1 MGCLG
6 NQLLIAL
13 LLLSASGIYC
23 VQYVTVFYGIP
34 AWRNATVPLFCA
46 TKNRD
51 TWGTTQ
57 CLPDNGDY
65 SELAIN
71 VTEAFDAW
79 NNTVTEQAIEDVWN
93 LFETSIKPCVKLTP
107 LCIAMRCN
115 KTETDRWGLTK
126 PNTTQTSTPTPTTAP
141 ASTTPNSTIEVVNG
155 SSSCVRNNSCT
166 GLEQE
171 PMVSCQFNMTG
182 LKRDKKKEYSETWYS
197 RDLVCE
203 QNNTDN
209 KTSRCYM
216 NHCNTS
222 VIQESCDKHY
232 WDAIRFRYCAPPGYA
247 LLRCNDS
254 NYSGFAPNC
263 SKVVVSSCTRMME
276 TQTSTWFGFNGTRA
290 ENRTYIYWHGNSNR
304 TIISL
309 NKFYN
314 LTISCRRPGNKTVLP
329 VTIMSGLVFHSQPIN
344 ERPKQAW
351 CWFGG
356 EWKGAIQ
363 EVKETLVK
371 HPRYTGTNET
381 GKISLTAP
389 RGGDPEVTFMWTN
402 CRGEFLYCKMN
413 WFLNWV
419 EDVNITSPRWESQ
432 NPKERHKRNYVPCHI
447 RQIINTWHKVG
458 KNVYLPPREGDLTCN
473 STVTSLIAEI
483 DWINNNET
491 NITMSAEV
499 AQLYRLELG
508 DYKLVEITPIGFA
521 PTSVRRYTTNG
532 ASRNKRGVFVLGFL
546 GFLATAGSAMGAA
559 SLTLSA
565 QSRTLLAGI
574 VQQQQQLLDVV
585 KRQQELL
592 RLTVWGTKNLQT
604 RVTAI
609 EKYLKDQAQ
618 LNSWGCA
625 FRQVCHTTVPWPN
638 DTLTPD
644 WNNMTWQEWE
654 KQVNFLEANIT
665 QSLEEAQIQQEKNMY
680 ELQKLNSWDIFG
692 NWFDL
697 TSWIKYIQY
706 GVLIVLGVIGLRIVI
721 YLVQM
726 LTRLRQGY
734 RPVFSPPPAYVQQIP
749 IQTGQGLPTKEG
761 EEEDGG
767 DRGGNRFWPW
777 QIEYI
782 HFLIRQLVRLLT
794 WLFSSCRDWL
804 LRSCQIL
811 QPVLQSLSRTLQ
823 RAREV
828 IRVEITYIQYG
839 WHYFQEAA
847 QAWWKFARETLA
859 SAWRDLWETLGRVGR
874 GIRAIPRRIRQGL
887 ELTLL

>member
-13 LLLSASGIYC
+13 LLVSALEIYC
-23 VQYVTVFYGIP
+23 VQYVTVFYGVP
-34 AWRNATVPLFCA
+34 AWKNATIPLFC
-46 TKNRD
+46 TTRNRD

-57 CLPDNGDY
+57 CLPDNDDY

-71 VTEAFDAW
+71 ITEAFDAW

-115 KTETDRWGLTK
+115 KTETDRWGLTR
-126 PNTTQTSTPTPTTAP
+126 NAGTTTTTSTTTTA
-141 ASTTPNSTIEVVNG
+141 ATPSVAENVINESDPCIK
-155 SSSCVRNNSCT
+155 NNNCA

-171 PMVSCQFNMTG
+171 PMIGCKFNMTG
-182 LKRDKKKEYSETWYS
+182 LKRDKKIEYNETWYS
-197 RDLVCE
+197 RDLICE
-203 QNNTDN
+203 QSANESES
-209 KTSRCYM
+209 KCYM
-216 NHCNTS
+216 HHCNTS

-290 ENRTYIYWHGNSNR
+290 ENRTYIYWHGKSNR

-309 NKFYN
+309 NKYYN
-314 LTISCRRPGNKTVLP
+314 LTMRCRRPGNKTVLP

-356 EWKGAIQ
+356 SWKEAIQ

-371 HPRYTGTNET
+371 HPRYTGTNDT
-381 GKISLTAP
+381 KKINLTAP
-389 RGGDPEVTFMWTN
+389 AGGDPEVTFMWTN

-419 EDVNITSPRWESQ
+419 EDRDQKSSRWRQQ
-432 NPKERHKRNYVPCHI
+432 NTRERQKKNYVPCHI

-483 DWINNNET
+483 DWTNNNET

-499 AQLYRLELG
+499 AELYRLELG
-508 DYKLVEITPIGFA
+508 DYKLVEITPIGLA
-521 PTSVRRYTTNG
+521 PTSVRRYTTTG

-592 RLTVWGTKNLQT
+592 TVWGTKNLQT

-638 DTLTPD
+638 ETLVPN
-644 WNNMTWQEWE
+644 WSNMTWQEWE
-654 KQVNFLEANIT
+654 RQVDFLEANIT
-665 QSLEEAQIQQEKNMY
+665 QLLEEAQIQQEKNMY

-697 TSWIKYIQY
+697 TSWIRYIQY
-706 GVLIVLGVIGLRIVI
+706 GVLIVLGVVGLRIVI
-721 YLVQM
+721 YVVQM
-726 LTRLRQGY
+726 LARLRQGY
-734 RPVFSPPPAYVQQIP
+734 RPVFSSPPAYVQQIP
-749 IQTGQGLPTKEG
+749 IHKGQEPPTKEG
-761 EEEDGG
+761 EEGEGG
-767 DRGGNRFWPW
+767 DRGGSRSWPW

-782 HFLIRQLVRLLT
+782 HFLIRQLIRLLT

-804 LRSCQIL
+804 LRIYQVL
-811 QPVLQSLSRTLQ
+811 QPVLQSLSTTSQ
-823 RAREV
+823 RVREV
-828 IRVEITYIQYG
+828 IRIGIAYLQYG
-839 WHYFQEAA
+839 WRYFQEAV

-859 SAWRDLWETLGRVGR
+859 SAWRDIWETLGRVGR
-874 GIRAIPRRIRQGL
+874 GILAIPRRVRQGL

>member
-13 LLLSASGIYC
+13 LLVSVLEIWC
-23 VQYVTVFYGIP
+23 VQYVTVFYGVP
-34 AWRNATVPLFCA
+34 AWKNATIPLFCA
-46 TKNRD
+46 TRNRD

-57 CLPDNGDY
+57 CLPDNDDY
-65 SELAIN
+65 SELAVNI
-71 VTEAFDAW
+71 TEAFDAW
-79 NNTVTEQAIEDVWN
+79 DNTVTEQAIEDVWN

-115 KTETDRWGLTK
+115 KTETDRWGLTGEAGTA
-126 PNTTQTSTPTPTTAP
+126 TTTK
-141 ASTTPNSTIEVVNG
+141 STT
-155 SSSCVRNNSCT
+155 SSSTTTVKPKVINEGDSCIKNDSCA

-171 PMVSCQFNMTG
+171 PMTG
-182 LKRDKKKEYSETWYS
+182 LERDKKTEYKETWYA
-197 RDLVCE
+197 RDLICE
-203 QNNTDN
+203 QSANESES
-209 KTSRCYM
+209 KCYM
-216 NHCNTS
+216 QHCNTS

-232 WDAIRFRYCAPPGYA
+232 WDTIRFRYCAPPGYA

-290 ENRTYIYWHGNSNR
+290 ENRTYIYWQGNSNR

-314 LTISCRRPGNKTVLP
+314 LTMKCRRPGNKTVLP

-351 CWFGG
+351 CRFGG
-356 EWKGAIQ
+356 NWSGAIQ

-371 HPRYTGTNET
+371 HPRYTGTNDT
-381 GKISLTAP
+381 RKINLTAP
-389 RGGDPEVTFMWTN
+389 AGGDPEVTFMWTN

-419 EDVNITSPRWESQ
+419 EDRDQNGSRWKQQKNSEQ
-432 NPKERHKRNYVPCHI
+432 QKRNYVPCHI

-508 DYKLVEITPIGFA
+508 DYKLVEITPIGLA
-521 PTSVRRYTTNG
+521 PTNVRRYTTTG

-638 DTLTPD
+638 DSLVPN

-654 KQVNFLEANIT
+654 RQVDFLEANIT
-665 QSLEEAQIQQEKNMY
+665 QLLEEAQIQQEKNMY
-680 ELQKLNSWDIFG
+680 KLQKLNSWDIFG

-697 TSWIKYIQY
+697 TSWIRYIQY
-706 GVLIVLGVIGLRIVI
+706 GVLIVLGAVGLRIVI
-721 YLVQM
+721 YVVQM
-726 LTRLRQGY
+726 LARLRQGY
-734 RPVFSPPPAYVQQIP
+734 RPVFSSPPASV
-749 IQTGQGLPTKEG
+749 
-761 EEEDGG
+761 
-767 DRGGNRFWPW
+767 
-777 QIEYI
+777 
-782 HFLIRQLVRLLT
+782 
-794 WLFSSCRDWL
+794 
-804 LRSCQIL
+804 
-811 QPVLQSLSRTLQ
+811 
-823 RAREV
+823 
-828 IRVEITYIQYG
+828 
-839 WHYFQEAA
+839 
-847 QAWWKFARETLA
+847 
-859 SAWRDLWETLGRVGR
+859 
-874 GIRAIPRRIRQGL
+874 
-887 ELTLL
+887 

>member
-13 LLLSASGIYC
+13 LLVSALEIYC
-23 VQYVTVFYGIP
+23 VQYVTVFYGVP
-34 AWRNATVPLFCA
+34 AWKNATIPLFCA
-46 TKNRD
+46 TRNRD

-57 CLPDNGDY
+57 CLPDNDDY

-71 VTEAFDAW
+71 ITEAFDAW

-115 KTETDRWGLTK
+115 KTETDRWGLTR
-126 PNTTQTSTPTPTTAP
+126 NAGTTTTTTTTA
-141 ASTTPNSTIEVVNG
+141 ATPSVAENVINESNPCIK
-155 SSSCVRNNSCT
+155 NNSCA

-171 PMVSCQFNMTG
+171 PMIGCKFNMTG
-182 LKRDKKKEYSETWYS
+182 LKRDKRIEYNETWYS
-197 RDLVCE
+197 RDLICE
-203 QNNTDN
+203 QSANESES
-209 KTSRCYM
+209 KCYM
-216 NHCNTS
+216 HHCNTS

-290 ENRTYIYWHGNSNR
+290 ENRTYIYWHGKSNR

-309 NKFYN
+309 NKYYN
-314 LTISCRRPGNKTVLP
+314 LTMRCRRPGNKTVLP

-356 EWKGAIQ
+356 SWKEAIQ

-371 HPRYTGTNET
+371 HPRYTGTNDT
-381 GKISLTAP
+381 KKINLTAP
-389 RGGDPEVTFMWTN
+389 AGGDPEVTFMWTN

-419 EDVNITSPRWESQ
+419 EDRDQKSMGQQ
-432 NPKERHKRNYVPCHI
+432 NTRERQKKNYVPCHI

-483 DWINNNET
+483 DWTNNNET

-499 AQLYRLELG
+499 AELYRLELG
-508 DYKLVEITPIGFA
+508 DYKLVEITPIGLA
-521 PTSVRRYTTNG
+521 PTSVRRYTTTG

-638 DTLTPD
+638 ETLVPN
-644 WNNMTWQEWE
+644 WSNMTWQEWE
-654 KQVNFLEANIT
+654 RQVDFLEANIT
-665 QSLEEAQIQQEKNMY
+665 QLLEEAQIQQEKNMY

-697 TSWIKYIQY
+697 TSWIRYIQY
-706 GVLIVLGVIGLRIVI
+706 GVLIVLGVVGIRIVI
-721 YLVQM
+721 YVVQM
-726 LTRLRQGY
+726 LARLRQGY
-734 RPVFSPPPAYVQQIP
+734 RPVFSSPPAYVQQIP
-749 IQTGQGLPTKEG
+749 IHKGQEPPTKEG
-761 EEEDGG
+761 EEGEGG
-767 DRGGNRFWPW
+767 DRGGNRSWPW

-782 HFLIRQLVRLLT
+782 HFLIRQLIRLLT

-804 LRSCQIL
+804 LRTYQIL
-811 QPVLQSLSRTLQ
+811 QPVLQSLSTTSQ
-823 RAREV
+823 RGREV
-828 IRVEITYIQYG
+828 IRIGIAYLQYG
-839 WHYFQEAA
+839 WRYFQEAV

-859 SAWRDLWETLGRVGR
+859 SAWRDIWETLGRVGR
-874 GIRAIPRRIRQGL
+874 GILAIPRRVRQGL

>member
-13 LLLSASGIYC
+13 LLVSALEIYC
-23 VQYVTVFYGIP
+23 VQYVTVFYGVP
-34 AWRNATVPLFCA
+34 AWKNATIPLFC
-46 TKNRD
+46 TTRNRD

-57 CLPDNGDY
+57 CLPDNDDY

-71 VTEAFDAW
+71 ITEAFDAW

-115 KTETDRWGLTK
+115 KTETDRWGLTR
-126 PNTTQTSTPTPTTAP
+126 NAGTTTTSTTTTA
-141 ASTTPNSTIEVVNG
+141 ATPSVAENVINESNPCIK
-155 SSSCVRNNSCT
+155 NNNCA

-171 PMVSCQFNMTG
+171 PMIGCKFNMTG
-182 LKRDKKKEYSETWYS
+182 LKRDKRIEYNETWYS
-197 RDLVCE
+197 RDLICE
-203 QNNTDN
+203 QSANESES
-209 KTSRCYM
+209 KCYM
-216 NHCNTS
+216 HHCNTS

-290 ENRTYIYWHGNSNR
+290 ENRTYIYWHGKSNR

-309 NKFYN
+309 NKYYN
-314 LTISCRRPGNKTVLP
+314 LTMRCRRPGNKTVLP

-356 EWKGAIQ
+356 SWKEAIQ

-371 HPRYTGTNET
+371 HPRYTGTNDT
-381 GKISLTAP
+381 KKINLTAP
-389 RGGDPEVTFMWTN
+389 AGGDPEVTFMWTN

-419 EDVNITSPRWESQ
+419 EDRDQKSSRWRQQ
-432 NPKERHKRNYVPCHI
+432 NTRERQKKNYVPCHI

-483 DWINNNET
+483 DWTNNNET

-499 AQLYRLELG
+499 AELYRLELG
-508 DYKLVEITPIGFA
+508 DYKLVEITPIGLA
-521 PTSVRRYTTNG
+521 PTSVRRYTTTG

-638 DTLTPD
+638 ETLV
-644 WNNMTWQEWE
+644 TWQEWE
-654 KQVNFLEANIT
+654 RQVDFLEANIT
-665 QSLEEAQIQQEKNMY
+665 QLLEEAQIQQEKNMY

-697 TSWIKYIQY
+697 TSWIRYIQY
-706 GVLIVLGVIGLRIVI
+706 GVLIVLGVVGLRIVI
-721 YLVQM
+721 YVVQM
-726 LTRLRQGY
+726 LARLRQGY
-734 RPVFSPPPAYVQQIP
+734 RPVFSSPPAYVQQIP
-749 IQTGQGLPTKEG
+749 IHKGQEPPTKEG
-761 EEEDGG
+761 EEGEGG
-767 DRGGNRFWPW
+767 DRGGNRSWPW

-782 HFLIRQLVRLLT
+782 HFLIRQLIRLLT

-804 LRSCQIL
+804 LRIYQVL
-811 QPVLQSLSRTLQ
+811 QPVLQSLSTTSQ
-823 RAREV
+823 RVREV
-828 IRVEITYIQYG
+828 IRIGIAYLQYG
-839 WHYFQEAA
+839 WRYFQEAV

-859 SAWRDLWETLGRVGR
+859 SAWRDIWETLGRVGR
-874 GIRAIPRRIRQGL
+874 GILAIPRRVRQGL

>member
-13 LLLSASGIYC
+13 LLLSALGIYC
-23 VQYVTVFYGIP
+23 VQYVTVFYGVP
-34 AWRNATVPLFCA
+34 AWKNATVPLFCA

-115 KTETDRWGLTK
+115 KNETDRWGLTR
-126 PNTTQTSTPTPTTAP
+126 TT
-141 ASTTPNSTIEVVNG
+141 ASTTIQKSTTSTTPTIQAVAEKVVND
-155 SSSCVRNNSCT
+155 STPCIKNDSCI

-182 LKRDKKKEYSETWYS
+182 LKRDKKKEYNETWYS

-203 QNNTDN
+203 QNNTDS

-290 ENRTYIYWHGNSNR
+290 ENRTYIYWHGKSNR

-314 LTISCRRPGNKTVLP
+314 LTMRCRRPGNKTVLP

-351 CWFGG
+351 CRFGG
-356 EWKGAIQ
+356 DWKGAIR
-363 EVKETLVK
+363 EVKDTLVK

-381 GKISLTAP
+381 KKINLTAP

-419 EDVNITSPRWESQ
+419 EDIDITKDRWTRQ

-483 DWINNNET
+483 DWINDNET

-521 PTSVRRYTTNG
+521 PTGVRRYTTTG

-665 QSLEEAQIQQEKNMY
+665 QLLEEAQIQQEKNMY
-680 ELQKLNSWDIFG
+680 ELQKLNSWDVFG

-697 TSWIKYIQY
+697 TSWIRYIQY

-734 RPVFSPPPAYVQQIP
+734 RPVFSSPPAYVQQIP

-761 EEEDGG
+761 EEGDGG
-767 DRGGNRFWPW
+767 NRGGNRSWPW

-782 HFLIRQLVRLLT
+782 HFLIRQLIRLLT
-794 WLFSSCRDWL
+794 WLFNSCRDWL

-823 RAREV
+823 RVREV
-828 IRVEITYIQYG
+828 IRVEITYLQYG
-839 WHYFQEAA
+839 WRYFQEAA

-874 GIRAIPRRIRQGL
+874 GILAIPRRIRQGL

>member
-13 LLLSASGIYC
+13 LLVSALEIYC
-23 VQYVTVFYGIP
+23 VQYVTVFYGVP
-34 AWRNATVPLFCA
+34 AWKNATIPLFC
-46 TKNRD
+46 TTRNRD

-57 CLPDNGDY
+57 CLPDNDDY
-65 SELAIN
+65 SELAISI
-71 VTEAFDAW
+71 TEAFDAW

-93 LFETSIKPCVKLTP
+93 LFETSIKPCVKPTP

-115 KTETDRWGLTK
+115 KTETDRWGLTR
-126 PNTTQTSTPTPTTAP
+126 NAGTTTTTTTTTTA
-141 ASTTPNSTIEVVNG
+141 ATPSVAENVINESNPCIK
-155 SSSCVRNNSCT
+155 NNSCA

-171 PMVSCQFNMTG
+171 PMIGCKFNMTG
-182 LKRDKKKEYSETWYS
+182 LKRDKRIEYNETWYS
-197 RDLVCE
+197 RDLICE
-203 QNNTDN
+203 QSANESES
-209 KTSRCYM
+209 KCYM
-216 NHCNTS
+216 HHCNTS

-276 TQTSTWFGFNGTRA
+276 AQTSTWFGFNGTRA
-290 ENRTYIYWHGNSNR
+290 ENRTYIYWHGKSNR

-309 NKFYN
+309 NKYYN
-314 LTISCRRPGNKTVLP
+314 LTMRCRRPGNKTVLP

-356 EWKGAIQ
+356 SWKEAIQ

-371 HPRYTGTNET
+371 HPRYTGTNDT
-381 GKISLTAP
+381 KKINLTAP
-389 RGGDPEVTFMWTN
+389 AGGDPEVTFMWTN

-419 EDVNITSPRWESQ
+419 EDRDQKSSRWRQQ
-432 NPKERHKRNYVPCHI
+432 NTRERQKKNYVPCHI

-483 DWINNNET
+483 DWTNNNET

-499 AQLYRLELG
+499 AELYRLELG
-508 DYKLVEITPIGFA
+508 DYKLVEITPIGLA
-521 PTSVRRYTTNG
+521 PTSVRRYTTTG

-638 DTLTPD
+638 ETLVPN
-644 WNNMTWQEWE
+644 WSNMTWQEWE
-654 KQVNFLEANIT
+654 RQVDFLEANIT
-665 QSLEEAQIQQEKNMY
+665 QLLEEAQIQQEKNMY

-697 TSWIKYIQY
+697 TSWIRY
-706 GVLIVLGVIGLRIVI
+706 IVLGVVGIRIVI
-721 YLVQM
+721 YVVQM
-726 LTRLRQGY
+726 LARLRQGY
-734 RPVFSPPPAYVQQIP
+734 RPVFSSPPAYVQQIP
-749 IQTGQGLPTKEG
+749 IHKGQEPPTKEG

-767 DRGGNRFWPW
+767 DRGGNRSWPW

-782 HFLIRQLVRLLT
+782 HFLIRQLIRLLT

-804 LRSCQIL
+804 LRTYQIL
-811 QPVLQSLSRTLQ
+811 QPVLQSLSTTLQ
-823 RAREV
+823 RVREV
-828 IRVEITYIQYG
+828 IRIGIAYLQYG
-839 WHYFQEAA
+839 WRYFQEAV

-859 SAWRDLWETLGRVGR
+859 SAWRDIWETLGRVGR
-874 GIRAIPRRIRQGL
+874 GILAIPRRVRQGL

>member
-13 LLLSASGIYC
+13 LLVSALEIYC
-23 VQYVTVFYGIP
+23 VQYVTVFYGVP
-34 AWRNATVPLFCA
+34 AWKNATIPLFCA
-46 TKNRD
+46 TRNRD

-57 CLPDNGDY
+57 CLPDNDDY

-71 VTEAFDAW
+71 ITEAFDAW

-115 KTETDRWGLTK
+115 KTETDRWGLTR
-126 PNTTQTSTPTPTTAP
+126 NAGTTTTTTTTTAAIP
-141 ASTTPNSTIEVVNG
+141 SVAENVINESNPCIK
-155 SSSCVRNNSCT
+155 NNSCA

-171 PMVSCQFNMTG
+171 PMIGCKFNMTG
-182 LKRDKKKEYSETWYS
+182 LKRDKRIEYNETWYS
-197 RDLVCE
+197 RDLICE
-203 QNNTDN
+203 QSANESES
-209 KTSRCYM
+209 KCYM
-216 NHCNTS
+216 RHCNTS

-290 ENRTYIYWHGNSNR
+290 ENRTYIYWHGKSNR

-309 NKFYN
+309 NKYYN
-314 LTISCRRPGNKTVLP
+314 LTMRCRRPGNKTVLP

-356 EWKGAIQ
+356 SWKEAIQ

-371 HPRYTGTNET
+371 HPRYTGTNDT
-381 GKISLTAP
+381 KKINLTAP
-389 RGGDPEVTFMWTN
+389 AGGDPEVTFMWTN

-419 EDVNITSPRWESQ
+419 EDRDQKSMRQQ
-432 NPKERHKRNYVPCHI
+432 NTREQQKKNYVPCHI

-483 DWINNNET
+483 DWTNNNET

-499 AQLYRLELG
+499 AELYRLELG
-508 DYKLVEITPIGFA
+508 DYKLVEITPIGLA
-521 PTSVRRYTTNG
+521 PTSVRRYTTTG

-638 DTLTPD
+638 ETLVPN
-644 WNNMTWQEWE
+644 WSNMTWQEWE
-654 KQVNFLEANIT
+654 RQVDFLEANIT
-665 QSLEEAQIQQEKNMY
+665 QLLEEAQIQQEKNMY

-697 TSWIKYIQY
+697 TSWIRYIQY
-706 GVLIVLGVIGLRIVI
+706 GVLIVLGVVGIRIVI
-721 YLVQM
+721 YVVQM
-726 LTRLRQGY
+726 LARLRQGY
-734 RPVFSPPPAYVQQIP
+734 RPVFSSPPAYVQQIP
-749 IQTGQGLPTKEG
+749 IHKGQEPPTKEG
-761 EEEDGG
+761 EEGEGG
-767 DRGGNRFWPW
+767 DRGGNRSWPW

-782 HFLIRQLVRLLT
+782 HFLIRQLIRLLT

-804 LRSCQIL
+804 LRTYQIL
-811 QPVLQSLSRTLQ
+811 QPVLQSLSTTSQ
-823 RAREV
+823 RGREV
-828 IRVEITYIQYG
+828 IRIGIAYLQYG
-839 WHYFQEAA
+839 WRYFQEAV

-859 SAWRDLWETLGRVGR
+859 SAWRDIWETLGRVGR
-874 GIRAIPRRIRQGL
+874 GILAIPRRVRQGL

>member
-13 LLLSASGIYC
+13 LLVSALKIYC
-23 VQYVTVFYGIP
+23 VQYVTVFYGVP
-34 AWRNATVPLFCA
+34 AWKNATIPLFCA
-46 TKNRD
+46 TRNRD

-57 CLPDNGDY
+57 CLPDNNDY
-65 SELAIN
+65 SELAVNI
-71 VTEAFDAW
+71 TEAFDAW

-115 KTETDRWGLTK
+115 KTETDRWGLTRGAE
-126 PNTTQTSTPTPTTAP
+126 TTTA
-141 ASTTPNSTIEVVNG
+141 TTPAGTPSGKEKVINEGDPCI
-155 SSSCVRNNSCT
+155 RNNSCA

-171 PMVSCQFNMTG
+171 PMIGCKFNMTG
-182 LKRDKKKEYSETWYS
+182 LKRDRRKEYNETWYS
-197 RDLVCE
+197 RDLICE
-203 QNNTDN
+203 QSANNSEN
-209 KTSRCYM
+209 ESKCYM
-216 NHCNTS
+216 QHCNTS

-254 NYSGFAPNC
+254 NYSGFAPKC

-290 ENRTYIYWHGNSNR
+290 ENRTYIYWHGKSNR

-309 NKFYN
+309 NKYYN
-314 LTISCRRPGNKTVLP
+314 LTMKCRRPGNKTVLP

-351 CWFGG
+351 CRFGG
-356 EWKGAIQ
+356 NWSEAIQ

-371 HPRYTGTNET
+371 HPRYTGTNDT
-381 GKISLTAP
+381 KKINLTAP
-389 RGGDPEVTFMWTN
+389 AGGDPEVTFMWTN
-402 CRGEFLYCKMN
+402 CRGEFLYCKMS

-419 EDVNITSPRWESQ
+419 EDRDQNSNRWKQQKKPEQ
-432 NPKERHKRNYVPCHI
+432 QKRNYVPCHI

-499 AQLYRLELG
+499 AELYRLELG
-508 DYKLVEITPIGFA
+508 DYKLVEITPIGLA
-521 PTSVRRYTTNG
+521 PTDVRRYTTTG

-559 SLTLSA
+559 SLTVSA

-638 DTLTPD
+638 DSLVPIWD
-644 WNNMTWQEWE
+644 NMTWQQWE
-654 KQVNFLEANIT
+654 RQVDSLEANIT
-665 QSLEEAQIQQEKNMY
+665 QLLEEAQIQQEKNMF

-697 TSWIKYIQY
+697 TSWIRYIQY
-706 GVLIVLGVIGLRIVI
+706 GVLIVLGVVGLRIVI
-721 YLVQM
+721 YVVQM
-726 LTRLRQGY
+726 LARLRQGY
-734 RPVFSPPPAYVQQIP
+734 RPVFSSPPAYVQQIP
-749 IQTGQGLPTKEG
+749 IHKGQEPPTKEG
-761 EEEDGG
+761 EEGEGG
-767 DRGGNRFWPW
+767 DRGGSRSWPW

-782 HFLIRQLVRLLT
+782 HFLIRQLIRLLT

-804 LRSCQIL
+804 LRSYQIL
-811 QPVLQSLSRTLQ
+811 QPVLQRLSTTLQ
-823 RAREV
+823 RVREV
-828 IRVEITYIQYG
+828 IRIEITYLQYG
-839 WHYFQEAA
+839 WSYFQEAV

-859 SAWRDLWETLGRVGR
+859 SAWRDIWETLGRVGR
-874 GIRAIPRRIRQGL
+874 GILAIPRRVRQGL
-887 ELTLL
+887 ELALL

>member
-46 TKNRD
+46 TKDRD

-57 CLPDNGDY
+57 CLPDNGDC

-79 NNTVTEQAIEDVWN
+79 DNTVTEQAIEDVWN

-107 LCIAMRCN
+107 LCITMRCN
-115 KTETDRWGLTK
+115 KSETDRWGLTGT
-126 PNTTQTSTPTPTTAP
+126 PAPTTTQTTTTQ
-141 ASTTPNSTIEVVNG
+141 ASTTPTSPITAKVVND
-155 SSSCVRNNSCT
+155 SDPCIKINNCT

-171 PMVSCQFNMTG
+171 PMVSCKFNMTG
-182 LKRDKKKEYSETWYS
+182 LKRDKKREYNETWYS

-203 QNNTDN
+203 QNNNETDS
-209 KTSRCYM
+209 KCYM

-263 SKVVVSSCTRMME
+263 TKVVVTSCTRMME

-290 ENRTYIYWHGNSNR
+290 ENRTYIYWHGRSNR

-309 NKFYN
+309 NKYYN
-314 LTISCRRPGNKTVLP
+314 LTMRCRRPGNKTVLP

-356 EWKGAIQ
+356 EWKKAIQ

-371 HPRYTGTNET
+371 HPRYTGTNKTEQI
-381 GKISLTAP
+381 KLTAP
-389 RGGDPEVTFMWTN
+389 GGGDPEVTFMWTN

-419 EDVNITSPRWESQ
+419 EEIQNGSRWTSQ
-432 NPKERHKRNYVPCHI
+432 NQKERQRRNYVPCHI

-483 DWINNNET
+483 DWINGNET

-499 AQLYRLELG
+499 AELYRLELG
-508 DYKLVEITPIGFA
+508 DYKLVEITPIAFA
-521 PTSVRRYTTNG
+521 PTSVKRYTTTG

-559 SLTLSA
+559 SVTLSA

-592 RLTVWGTKNLQT
+592 RLTVWGAKNLQT

-638 DTLTPD
+638 DTLTPN

-665 QSLEEAQIQQEKNMY
+665 QSLEEAQIQQEKNTY

-721 YLVQM
+721 YVVQM
-726 LTRLRQGY
+726 LARLRQGY
-734 RPVFSPPPAYVQQIP
+734 RPVFSSPPAYVQQIP
-749 IQTGQGLPTKEG
+749 IQTGQELPTKEG
-761 EEEDGG
+761 EEGDGG
-767 DRGGNRFWPW
+767 GRGGNRSWPW

-782 HFLIRQLVRLLT
+782 HFLIRQLIRLLT

-804 LRSCQIL
+804 LRNCQTL

-828 IRVEITYIQYG
+828 IRVQIAYLQYG
-839 WHYFQEAA
+839 WRYLQEAA
-847 QAWWKFARETLA
+847 QAWWKFVRETLA

-874 GIRAIPRRIRQGL
+874 GILAIPRRIRQGL

>member
-13 LLLSASGIYC
+13 LLVSAYGIYC
-23 VQYVTVFYGIP
+23 TQYVTVFYGVP
-34 AWRNATVPLFCA
+34 AWRNATIPLFCA

-51 TWGTTQ
+51 TWGTIQ
-57 CLPDNGDY
+57 CLPDNDDY

-79 NNTVTEQAIEDVWN
+79 DNTVTEQAIEDVWQ

-107 LCIAMRCN
+107 LCITMRCN
-115 KTETDRWGLTK
+115 KTETDKWGLTA
-126 PNTTQTSTPTPTTAP
+126 T
-141 ASTTPNSTIEVVNG
+141 TTPATTIAT
-155 SSSCVRNNSCT
+155 SSLTTTPETLTGNETCIRNDSCK

-171 PMVSCQFNMTG
+171 PMVQCKFNMTG
-182 LKRDKKKEYSETWYS
+182 LRRDKKREYNETWYS
-197 RDLVCE
+197 ADLVCE
-203 QNNTDN
+203 QGNATDN
-209 KTSRCYM
+209 ESRCYM

-247 LLRCNDS
+247 LLRCNDTK
-254 NYSGFAPNC
+254 YTGFEPKC

-290 ENRTYIYWHGNSNR
+290 ENRTYIYWHGRDNR

-309 NKFYN
+309 NKYYN
-314 LTISCRRPGNKTVLP
+314 LTMRCRRPGNKTVLP

-344 ERPKQAW
+344 ERPRQAW
-351 CWFGG
+351 CWFRGD
-356 EWKGAIQ
+356 WKGAIQ
-363 EVKETLVK
+363 EVKETLVR
-371 HPRYTGTNET
+371 HPRYDGTNET
-381 GKISLTAP
+381 KNINLTAP
-389 RGGDPEVTFMWTN
+389 GGGDPEVTFMWTN

-419 EDVNITSPRWESQ
+419 EDRNLTHLKKHGAKL
-432 NPKERHKRNYVPCHI
+432 KELHKRNYVPCHI

-458 KNVYLPPREGDLTCN
+458 KNVYLPPRSGNLECTSN
-473 STVTSLIAEI
+473 VTSIIANIEM
-483 DWINNNET
+483 INKDQT
-491 NITMSAEV
+491 NITLSAEV
-499 AQLYRLELG
+499 GELYRLELG
-508 DYKLVEITPIGFA
+508 DYKLVEITPIGMA
-521 PTSVRRYTTNG
+521 PTSVKRYNSGTST
-532 ASRNKRGVFVLGFL
+532 SRNKRGVFVLGFL

-559 SLTLSA
+559 SLTLTA

-638 DTLTPD
+638 DSLTPD

-654 KQVNFLEANIT
+654 RKVDFLEANIT
-665 QSLEEAQIQQEKNMY
+665 LLLEEAQVQQEKNMY
-680 ELQKLNSWDIFG
+680 ELQKLNSWDVFG

-697 TSWIKYIQY
+697 TSWIRYIQY
-706 GVLIVLGVIGLRIVI
+706 GVYLVVGIILLRIVI
-721 YLVQM
+721 YVVQM
-726 LTRLRQGY
+726 LARLRKGY
-734 RPVFSPPPAYVQQIP
+734 RPVFSSPPAYHQQIP
-749 IQTGQGLPTKEG
+749 IRKSQEPPTRG
-761 EEEDGG
+761 EEEEEGG
-767 DRGGNRFWPW
+767 DSGGYRSWPW
-777 QIEYI
+777 QIEYL
-782 HFLIRQLVRLLT
+782 HFLLRQLVRLLT
-794 WLFSSCRDWL
+794 WLFNSCRTWL
-804 LRSCQIL
+804 LRICQSL
-811 QPVLQSLSRTLQ
+811 QPVFQRLSETVQ
-823 RAREV
+823 RIREV
-828 IRVEITYIQYG
+828 IRLEVTYLQYG
-839 WHYFQEAA
+839 WSWFKEAV
-847 QAWWKFARETLA
+847 QAAWRSAGETLA
-859 SAWRDLWETLGRVGR
+859 GAGDYLWENLRRLGR
-874 GIRAIPRRIRQGL
+874 GIGAIPRRIRQGL

>member
-13 LLLSASGIYC
+13 LLVSVLEIWC
-23 VQYVTVFYGIP
+23 VQYVTVFYGVP
-34 AWRNATVPLFCA
+34 AWKNATIPLFCA
-46 TKNRD
+46 TRNMD

-57 CLPDNGDY
+57 CLPDNDDY
-65 SELAIN
+65 SELAVNI
-71 VTEAFDAW
+71 TEAFDAW
-79 NNTVTEQAIEDVWN
+79 DNTVTEQAIEDVWN
-93 LFETSIKPCVKLTP
+93 LFETSIKPCVRLTP

-115 KTETDRWGLTK
+115 KTETDRWGLTGGAE
-126 PNTTQTSTPTPTTAP
+126 TTTTTKATTS
-141 ASTTPNSTIEVVNG
+141 STTTTVTPKVINEG
-155 SSSCVRNNSCT
+155 DSCIKNDSCA

-171 PMVSCQFNMTG
+171 PMIGCKFNMTG
-182 LKRDKKKEYSETWYS
+182 LKRDKKTEYNETWYA
-197 RDLVCE
+197 RDLICE
-203 QNNTDN
+203 QSANESES
-209 KTSRCYM
+209 KCYM
-216 NHCNTS
+216 QHCNTS

-314 LTISCRRPGNKTVLP
+314 LTMKCRRPGNKTVLP

-351 CWFGG
+351 CRFGG
-356 EWKGAIQ
+356 NWSEAIQ

-381 GKISLTAP
+381 RKINLTAP
-389 RGGDPEVTFMWTN
+389 AGGDPEVTFMWTN

-419 EDVNITSPRWESQ
+419 EDRDQ
-432 NPKERHKRNYVPCHI
+432 NGSKWKQQKNSEQQKRNYVPCHI

-508 DYKLVEITPIGFA
+508 DYKLVEITPIGLA
-521 PTSVRRYTTNG
+521 PTNVRRYTTG

-638 DTLTPD
+638 DSLVPN

-654 KQVNFLEANIT
+654 RQVDFLEANIT
-665 QSLEEAQIQQEKNMY
+665 QLLEEAQIQQEKNMY

-697 TSWIKYIQY
+697 TSWIRYIQY
-706 GVLIVLGVIGLRIVI
+706 GVLIVLGVVGLRIVI
-721 YLVQM
+721 YVVQM
-726 LTRLRQGY
+726 LARLRQGY
-734 RPVFSPPPAYVQQIP
+734 RPVFSPPPVYVQQIP
-749 IQTGQGLPTKEG
+749 IHKDQEPPTKEG
-761 EEEDGG
+761 EEGEGG
-767 DRGGNRFWPW
+767 DRGGSRSWPW

-782 HFLIRQLVRLLT
+782 HFLIRQLIRLLT

-804 LRSCQIL
+804 LRIYQTL
-811 QPVLQSLSRTLQ
+811 QPVLQRLSRTLQ
-823 RAREV
+823 RVREV
-828 IRVEITYIQYG
+828 IRIERAYLQYG
-839 WHYFQEAA
+839 WSYFQEAA
-847 QAWWKFARETLA
+847 QAWWRFARETLA
-859 SAWRDLWETLGRVGR
+859 SAWRDIWETLGRVGR
-874 GIRAIPRRIRQGL
+874 GILAVPRRIRQGL
-887 ELTLL
+887 ELALL

>member
-13 LLLSASGIYC
+13 LLVSALEIYC
-23 VQYVTVFYGIP
+23 IQYVTVFYGVP
-34 AWRNATVPLFCA
+34 AWKNATIPLFCA

-57 CLPDNGDY
+57 CLPDNDDY

-71 VTEAFDAW
+71 ITEAFDAW

-115 KTETDRWGLTK
+115 KTETDRWGLTR
-126 PNTTQTSTPTPTTAP
+126 NAGTTTTSTTTTA
-141 ASTTPNSTIEVVNG
+141 ATPSVAENVINESNPCIK
-155 SSSCVRNNSCT
+155 NNSCA

-171 PMVSCQFNMTG
+171 PMIGCKFNMTG
-182 LKRDKKKEYSETWYS
+182 LKRDKRIEYNETWYS
-197 RDLVCE
+197 RDLICE
-203 QNNTDN
+203 QSANESES
-209 KTSRCYM
+209 KCYM
-216 NHCNTS
+216 HHCNTS

-290 ENRTYIYWHGNSNR
+290 ENRTYIYWHGKSNR

-309 NKFYN
+309 NKYYN
-314 LTISCRRPGNKTVLP
+314 LTMRCRRPGNKTVLP

-344 ERPKQAW
+344 ERQKQAW

-356 EWKGAIQ
+356 SWKEAIQ

-371 HPRYTGTNET
+371 HPRYTGTNT
-381 GKISLTAP
+381 KKINLTAP
-389 RGGDPEVTFMWTN
+389 AGGDPEVTFMWTN

-419 EDVNITSPRWESQ
+419 EDRDQKSSRWRQQ
-432 NPKERHKRNYVPCHI
+432 NTRERQKKNYVPCHI

-483 DWINNNET
+483 DWTNNNET

-499 AQLYRLELG
+499 AELYRLELG
-508 DYKLVEITPIGFA
+508 DYKLVEITPIGLA
-521 PTSVRRYTTNG
+521 PTSVRRYTTTG

-546 GFLATAGSAMGAA
+546 GFFATAGSAMGAA

-609 EKYLKDQAQ
+609 EKYLKDQAH

-638 DTLTPD
+638 ETLVPN
-644 WNNMTWQEWE
+644 WSNMTWQEWE
-654 KQVNFLEANIT
+654 RQVDFLEANIT
-665 QSLEEAQIQQEKNMY
+665 QLLEEAQIQQEKNMY

-697 TSWIKYIQY
+697 TSWIRYIQY
-706 GVLIVLGVIGLRIVI
+706 GVLIVLGVVGLRIVI
-721 YLVQM
+721 YIVQM
-726 LTRLRQGY
+726 LARLRQGY
-734 RPVFSPPPAYVQQIP
+734 RPVFSSPPAYVQQIP
-749 IQTGQGLPTKEG
+749 IHKGQEPPTKEG
-761 EEEDGG
+761 EEGEGG
-767 DRGGNRFWPW
+767 DRGGSRSWPW

-782 HFLIRQLVRLLT
+782 HFLIRQLIRLLT

-804 LRSCQIL
+804 LRTYQIL
-811 QPVLQSLSRTLQ
+811 QPVLQSLSTTLQ
-823 RAREV
+823 RVREV
-828 IRVEITYIQYG
+828 IRIGIAYLQYG
-839 WHYFQEAA
+839 WRYFQEAV

-859 SAWRDLWETLGRVGR
+859 SAWRDIWETLGRVGR
-874 GIRAIPRRIRQGL
+874 GILAIPRRIRQGF
-887 ELTLL
+887 ELALL

>member
-13 LLLSASGIYC
+13 LLVSVLEICC
-23 VQYVTVFYGIP
+23 VQYVTVFYGVP
-34 AWRNATVPLFCA
+34 AWKNATIPLFCA
-46 TKNRD
+46 TRNRD

-57 CLPDNGDY
+57 CLPDNDDY
-65 SELAIN
+65 SELAVNI
-71 VTEAFDAW
+71 TEAFDAW
-79 NNTVTEQAIEDVWN
+79 DNTVTEQAIEDVWN

-115 KTETDRWGLTK
+115 KTETDRWGLTGEAGTA
-126 PNTTQTSTPTPTTAP
+126 TTTK
-141 ASTTPNSTIEVVNG
+141 STT
-155 SSSCVRNNSCT
+155 SSSTTTVTPKVINEGDSCIKNDSCA

-171 PMVSCQFNMTG
+171 PMIGCKFNMTG
-182 LKRDKKKEYSETWYS
+182 LKRDKKTEYKETWYA
-197 RDLVCE
+197 RDLICE
-203 QNNTDN
+203 QSANESES
-209 KTSRCYM
+209 KCYM
-216 NHCNTS
+216 QHCNTS

-232 WDAIRFRYCAPPGYA
+232 WDTIRFRYCAPPGYA

-290 ENRTYIYWHGNSNR
+290 ENRTYIYWQGNSNR

-314 LTISCRRPGNKTVLP
+314 LTMKCRRPGNKTVLP

-351 CWFGG
+351 CRFGG
-356 EWKGAIQ
+356 NWSGAIQ

-371 HPRYTGTNET
+371 HPRYTGTNDT
-381 GKISLTAP
+381 RKINLTAP
-389 RGGDPEVTFMWTN
+389 AGGDPEVTFMWTN

-419 EDVNITSPRWESQ
+419 EDRDQDGSRWKQQRNSEQ
-432 NPKERHKRNYVPCHI
+432 QKRNYVPCHI

-508 DYKLVEITPIGFA
+508 DYKLVEITPIGLA
-521 PTSVRRYTTNG
+521 PTNVRRYTTTG

-638 DTLTPD
+638 DSLVPN

-654 KQVNFLEANIT
+654 RQVDFLEANIT
-665 QSLEEAQIQQEKNMY
+665 QLLEEAQIQQEKNMY
-680 ELQKLNSWDIFG
+680 KLQKLNSWDIFG

-697 TSWIKYIQY
+697 TSWIRYIQY
-706 GVLIVLGVIGLRIVI
+706 GVLIVLGVVGLRIVI
-721 YLVQM
+721 YVVQM
-726 LTRLRQGY
+726 LARLRQGY
-734 RPVFSPPPAYVQQIP
+734 RPVFSSPPASV
-749 IQTGQGLPTKEG
+749 
-761 EEEDGG
+761 
-767 DRGGNRFWPW
+767 
-777 QIEYI
+777 
-782 HFLIRQLVRLLT
+782 
-794 WLFSSCRDWL
+794 
-804 LRSCQIL
+804 
-811 QPVLQSLSRTLQ
+811 
-823 RAREV
+823 
-828 IRVEITYIQYG
+828 
-839 WHYFQEAA
+839 
-847 QAWWKFARETLA
+847 
-859 SAWRDLWETLGRVGR
+859 
-874 GIRAIPRRIRQGL
+874 
-887 ELTLL
+887 

>member
-6 NQLLIAL
+6 NQLLIAI
-13 LLLSASGIYC
+13 LLLSAYGIYC
-23 VQYVTVFYGIP
+23 IQYVTVFYGVP

-46 TKNRD
+46 TRNRD

-57 CLPDNGDY
+57 CLPDNDDY
-65 SELAIN
+65 SELALN
-71 VTEAFDAW
+71 VTESFDAW

-115 KTETDRWGLTK
+115 KTETDRWGLTR
-126 PNTTQTSTPTPTTAP
+126 NATTTTTTTSTTT
-141 ASTTPNSTIEVVNG
+141 TTPGVTAKVINESDPCIQ
-155 SSSCVRNNSCT
+155 NNSCV

-171 PMVSCQFNMTG
+171 PMVNCKFNMTG
-182 LKRDKKKEYSETWYS
+182 LKRDKKKEYNETWYS

-203 QNNTDN
+203 QSTNESES
-209 KTSRCYM
+209 KCYM

-290 ENRTYIYWHGNSNR
+290 ENRTYIYWHGRRNS

-309 NKFYN
+309 NKYYN
-314 LTISCRRPGNKTVLP
+314 LTMRCRRPGNKTVLP
-329 VTIMSGLVFHSQPIN
+329 ITIKSGWVYHSQLILN
-344 ERPKQAW
+344 ERPRQAW
-351 CWFGG
+351 CRFGG
-356 EWKGAIQ
+356 SWREAIQ
-363 EVKETLVK
+363 EVKETIVK
-371 HPRYTGTNET
+371 HPRYTGTNDT
-381 GKISLTAP
+381 KKINLTAP
-389 RGGDPEVTFMWTN
+389 GGGDPEVTFMWTN

-419 EDVNITSPRWESQ
+419 EDRNTSHPRWGKQ
-432 NPKERHKRNYVPCHI
+432 NPREKYKRNYVPCHI

-473 STVTSLIAEI
+473 STVTSLIATMEWI
-483 DWINNNET
+483 DNNET
-491 NITMSAEV
+491 NITMGADVAE
-499 AQLYRLELG
+499 LYRLELG
-508 DYKLVEITPIGFA
+508 DYKLVEITPIGLA
-521 PTSVRRYTTNG
+521 PTTVKRYTTTG

-638 DTLTPD
+638 ETLLPN

-665 QSLEEAQIQQEKNMY
+665 QLLEEAQIQQEKNMY
-680 ELQKLNSWDIFG
+680 ELQKLNSWDVFG

-706 GVLIVLGVIGLRIVI
+706 GVFIVLAVIGLRIVI
-721 YLVQM
+721 YVVQM
-726 LTRLRQGY
+726 LARLRQGY
-734 RPVFSPPPAYVQQIP
+734 RPVFSSPPAYVQQIH
-749 IQTGQGLPTKEG
+749 ISKGQEQPTKE
-761 EEEDGG
+761 EEEGDGG
-767 DRGGNRFWPW
+767 DRGGSRSWPW

-782 HFLIRQLVRLLT
+782 HFLIRQLIRLLT
-794 WLFSSCRDWL
+794 WLFSNCRTCL
-804 LRSCQIL
+804 LRIYQIP
-811 QPVLQSLSRTLQ
+811 QPVFQ
-823 RAREV
+823 RLFSIIQRIQEV
-828 IRVEITYIQYG
+828 IRTEISYLQYG
-839 WHYFQEAA
+839 CRWFQEAA
-847 QAWWKFARETLA
+847 QAAWRAARETLE

-874 GIRAIPRRIRQGL
+874 GILAIPRRIRQGL

>member
-13 LLLSASGIYC
+13 LLVSALEIYC
-23 VQYVTVFYGIP
+23 VQYVTVFYGVP
-34 AWRNATVPLFCA
+34 AWKNATIPLFC
-46 TKNRD
+46 TTRNRD

-57 CLPDNGDY
+57 CLPDNDDY

-71 VTEAFDAW
+71 ITEAFEAW

-115 KTETDRWGLTK
+115 KTETDRWGLTR
-126 PNTTQTSTPTPTTAP
+126 NAGTTTTSTTTTA
-141 ASTTPNSTIEVVNG
+141 ATPSVAENVINESNPCIK
-155 SSSCVRNNSCT
+155 NNNCA

-171 PMVSCQFNMTG
+171 PMIGCKFNMTG
-182 LKRDKKKEYSETWYS
+182 LKRDKRKEYNETWYS
-197 RDLVCE
+197 RDLICE
-203 QNNTDN
+203 QSANESES
-209 KTSRCYM
+209 KCYM
-216 NHCNTS
+216 HHCNTS

-290 ENRTYIYWHGNSNR
+290 ENRTYIYWHGKSNR

-309 NKFYN
+309 NKYYN
-314 LTISCRRPGNKTVLP
+314 LTMRCRRPGNKTVLP

-356 EWKGAIQ
+356 SWKEAIQ

-371 HPRYTGTNET
+371 HPRYTGTNDT
-381 GKISLTAP
+381 KKINLTAP
-389 RGGDPEVTFMWTN
+389 AGGDPEVTFMWTN

-419 EDVNITSPRWESQ
+419 EDRDQKSSRWRQQ
-432 NPKERHKRNYVPCHI
+432 NTRERQKKNYVPCHI
-447 RQIINTWHKVG
+447 RQIINTWHKVS

-473 STVTSLIAEI
+473 STVTLIAEI
-483 DWINNNET
+483 DWTNNNET

-499 AQLYRLELG
+499 AELYRLELG
-508 DYKLVEITPIGFA
+508 DYKLVEITPIGLA
-521 PTSVRRYTTNG
+521 PTSVRRYTTTG

-638 DTLTPD
+638 ETLVPN
-644 WNNMTWQEWE
+644 WSNMTWQEWE
-654 KQVNFLEANIT
+654 RQVDFLEANIT
-665 QSLEEAQIQQEKNMY
+665 QLLEEAQIQQEKNMY

-697 TSWIKYIQY
+697 TSWIRYIQY
-706 GVLIVLGVIGLRIVI
+706 GVLIVLGVVGLRIVI
-721 YLVQM
+721 YVVQM
-726 LTRLRQGY
+726 LARLRQGY
-734 RPVFSPPPAYVQQIP
+734 RPVFSSPPAYVQQIP
-749 IQTGQGLPTKEG
+749 IHKGQEPPTKEG
-761 EEEDGG
+761 EEGEGG
-767 DRGGNRFWPW
+767 DRGGNRSWPW

-782 HFLIRQLVRLLT
+782 HFLIRQLIRLLT

-804 LRSCQIL
+804 LRIYQVL
-811 QPVLQSLSRTLQ
+811 QPVLQSLSTTSQ
-823 RAREV
+823 RVREV
-828 IRVEITYIQYG
+828 IRIGIAYLQYG
-839 WHYFQEAA
+839 WRYFQEAV

-859 SAWRDLWETLGRVGR
+859 SAWRDIWETLGRVGR
-874 GIRAIPRRIRQGL
+874 GILAIPRRVRQGL

>member
-13 LLLSASGIYC
+13 LLVSALEIYC
-23 VQYVTVFYGIP
+23 VQYVTVFYGVP
-34 AWRNATVPLFCA
+34 AWKNATIPLFC
-46 TKNRD
+46 TTRNRD

-57 CLPDNGDY
+57 CLPDNDDY
-65 SELAIN
+65 SELAISI
-71 VTEAFDAW
+71 TEAFDAW

-115 KTETDRWGLTK
+115 KTETDRWGLTR
-126 PNTTQTSTPTPTTAP
+126 NAGTTTTTTTTTTA
-141 ASTTPNSTIEVVNG
+141 ATPSVAENVINESNPCIK
-155 SSSCVRNNSCT
+155 NNSCA

-171 PMVSCQFNMTG
+171 PMIGCKFNMTG
-182 LKRDKKKEYSETWYS
+182 LKRDKRIEYNETWYS
-197 RDLVCE
+197 RDLICE
-203 QNNTDN
+203 QSANESE
-209 KTSRCYM
+209 SRCYM
-216 NHCNTS
+216 HHCNTS

-290 ENRTYIYWHGNSNR
+290 ENRTYIYWHGKSNR

-309 NKFYN
+309 NKYYN
-314 LTISCRRPGNKTVLP
+314 LTMRCRRPGNKTVLP

-356 EWKGAIQ
+356 SWKEAIQ

-371 HPRYTGTNET
+371 HPRYTGTNDT
-381 GKISLTAP
+381 KKINLTAP
-389 RGGDPEVTFMWTN
+389 AGGDPEVTFMWTN

-419 EDVNITSPRWESQ
+419 EDRDQKSSRWRQQ
-432 NPKERHKRNYVPCHI
+432 NTRERQKKNYVPCHI

-483 DWINNNET
+483 DWTNNNET

-499 AQLYRLELG
+499 AGLYRLELG
-508 DYKLVEITPIGFA
+508 DYKLVEITPIGLA
-521 PTSVRRYTTNG
+521 PTSV
-532 ASRNKRGVFVLGFL
+532 NKRGVFVLGFL

-638 DTLTPD
+638 ETLVPN
-644 WNNMTWQEWE
+644 WSNMTWQEWE
-654 KQVNFLEANIT
+654 RQVDFLEANIT
-665 QSLEEAQIQQEKNMY
+665 QLLEEAQIQQEKNMY

-697 TSWIKYIQY
+697 TSWIRYIQY
-706 GVLIVLGVIGLRIVI
+706 GVLIVLGVVGLRIVI
-721 YLVQM
+721 YVVQM
-726 LTRLRQGY
+726 LARLRQGY
-734 RPVFSPPPAYVQQIP
+734 RPVFSSPPAYVQQIP
-749 IQTGQGLPTKEG
+749 IHKGQEPPTKEG
-761 EEEDGG
+761 EEGEGG
-767 DRGGNRFWPW
+767 DRGGNRSWPW

-782 HFLIRQLVRLLT
+782 HFLIRQLIRLLT

-804 LRSCQIL
+804 LRTYQIL
-811 QPVLQSLSRTLQ
+811 QPVLQSLSTTLQ
-823 RAREV
+823 RVREV
-828 IRVEITYIQYG
+828 IRIGIAYLQYG
-839 WHYFQEAA
+839 WRYFQEAV

-859 SAWRDLWETLGRVGR
+859 SAWRDIWETLGRVGR
-874 GIRAIPRRIRQGL
+874 GILAIPRRIRQGL
-887 ELTLL
+887 EITLL

>member
-13 LLLSASGIYC
+13 LLVSVLEIWC
-23 VQYVTVFYGIP
+23 VQYVTVFYGVP
-34 AWRNATVPLFCA
+34 AWKNATIPLFCA
-46 TKNRD
+46 TRNRD

-57 CLPDNGDY
+57 CLPDNDDY
-65 SELAIN
+65 SELAVNI
-71 VTEAFDAW
+71 TEAFDAW
-79 NNTVTEQAIEDVWN
+79 DNTVTEQAIEDVWN
-93 LFETSIKPCVKLTP
+93 LFETSIQPCVKLTP

-115 KTETDRWGLTK
+115 KTETNRWGLTGEAG
-126 PNTTQTSTPTPTTAP
+126 TTTTAK
-141 ASTTPNSTIEVVNG
+141 STTPSSTTTVTPKVIG
-155 SSSCVRNNSCT
+155 DSCIKNDSCA

-171 PMVSCQFNMTG
+171 PMIGCKFNMTG
-182 LKRDKKKEYSETWYS
+182 LKRDKKTEYNETWYA
-197 RDLVCE
+197 RDLICE
-203 QNNTDN
+203 QSANESESES
-209 KTSRCYM
+209 KCYM
-216 NHCNTS
+216 QHCNTS

-314 LTISCRRPGNKTVLP
+314 LTMKCRRPGNKTVLP
-329 VTIMSGLVFHSQPIN
+329 VTIMSGMVFHSQPIN

-356 EWKGAIQ
+356 NWSEAIQ

-371 HPRYTGTNET
+371 HPRYRGTNDT
-381 GKISLTAP
+381 RKINLTAP
-389 RGGDPEVTFMWTN
+389 AGGDPEVTFMWTN

-419 EDVNITSPRWESQ
+419 EDRDQNGSRWKQQKNSEQ
-432 NPKERHKRNYVPCHI
+432 QKRNYVPCHI

-508 DYKLVEITPIGFA
+508 DYKLVEITPIGLA
-521 PTSVRRYTTNG
+521 PTNVRRYTTTG

-638 DTLTPD
+638 DSLVPN

-654 KQVNFLEANIT
+654 RQVDFLEANIT
-665 QSLEEAQIQQEKNMY
+665 QLLEDAQIQQEKNMY
-680 ELQKLNSWDIFG
+680 ELQKLNSWDVFG

-706 GVLIVLGVIGLRIVI
+706 GVLIVLGAVGLRIVI
-721 YLVQM
+721 YIVQM

-734 RPVFSPPPAYVQQIP
+734 RPVFSP
-749 IQTGQGLPTKEG
+749 
-761 EEEDGG
+761 
-767 DRGGNRFWPW
+767 
-777 QIEYI
+777 
-782 HFLIRQLVRLLT
+782 
-794 WLFSSCRDWL
+794 S
-804 LRSCQIL
+804 
-811 QPVLQSLSRTLQ
+811 PV
-823 RAREV
+823 
-828 IRVEITYIQYG
+828 
-839 WHYFQEAA
+839 
-847 QAWWKFARETLA
+847 
-859 SAWRDLWETLGRVGR
+859 
-874 GIRAIPRRIRQGL
+874 
-887 ELTLL
+887 

>member
-13 LLLSASGIYC
+13 LLVSALEIYC
-23 VQYVTVFYGIP
+23 IQYVTVFYGVP
-34 AWRNATVPLFCA
+34 AWKNATIPLFCA
-46 TKNRD
+46 TRNRD

-57 CLPDNGDY
+57 CLPDNDDY
-65 SELAIN
+65 SELAISI
-71 VTEAFDAW
+71 TEAFDAW

-115 KTETDRWGLTK
+115 KTETDRWGLTR
-126 PNTTQTSTPTPTTAP
+126 NAGTTTTTTTTTTA
-141 ASTTPNSTIEVVNG
+141 ATPSVAENVINESNPCIK
-155 SSSCVRNNSCT
+155 NNNCA

-171 PMVSCQFNMTG
+171 PMIGCKFNMTG
-182 LKRDKKKEYSETWYS
+182 LKRDKRIEYNETWYS
-197 RDLVCE
+197 RDLICE
-203 QNNTDN
+203 QSANESES
-209 KTSRCYM
+209 KCYM
-216 NHCNTS
+216 HHCNTS

-290 ENRTYIYWHGNSNR
+290 ENRTYIYWHGKSNR

-309 NKFYN
+309 NKYYN
-314 LTISCRRPGNKTVLP
+314 LTMRCRRPGNKTVLP

-356 EWKGAIQ
+356 SWKEAIQ

-371 HPRYTGTNET
+371 HPRYTGTNDT
-381 GKISLTAP
+381 RKINLTAP
-389 RGGDPEVTFMWTN
+389 AGGDPEVTFMWTN

-419 EDVNITSPRWESQ
+419 EDRDQKSSRWRQQ
-432 NPKERHKRNYVPCHI
+432 NTRERQKKNYVPCHI

-483 DWINNNET
+483 DWTNNNET

-499 AQLYRLELG
+499 AELYRLELG
-508 DYKLVEITPIGFA
+508 DYKLVEITPIGLA
-521 PTSVRRYTTNG
+521 PTSVRRYTTTG

-638 DTLTPD
+638 ETLVPN
-644 WNNMTWQEWE
+644 WSNMTWQEWE
-654 KQVNFLEANIT
+654 RQVDFLEANIT
-665 QSLEEAQIQQEKNMY
+665 QLLEEAQIQQEKNMY

-697 TSWIKYIQY
+697 TSWIRYIQY
-706 GVLIVLGVIGLRIVI
+706 GVLIVLGVVGLRIV
-721 YLVQM
+721 QM
-726 LTRLRQGY
+726 LARLRQGY
-734 RPVFSPPPAYVQQIP
+734 RPVFSSPPAYVQQIP
-749 IQTGQGLPTKEG
+749 IHKGQEPPTKEG
-761 EEEDGG
+761 EEGEGG
-767 DRGGNRFWPW
+767 DRGGNRSWPW

-782 HFLIRQLVRLLT
+782 HFLIRQLIRLLT

-804 LRSCQIL
+804 LRTYQIL
-811 QPVLQSLSRTLQ
+811 QPVLQSLSTTLQ
-823 RAREV
+823 RVREV
-828 IRVEITYIQYG
+828 IRIGIAYLQYG
-839 WHYFQEAA
+839 WRYFQEAV

-859 SAWRDLWETLGRVGR
+859 SAWRDIWETLGRVGR
-874 GIRAIPRRIRQGL
+874 GILAIPRRVRQGL